1 MNLSGNLSKHPT
13 AGPPSDRAAMEIHF
27 TLPRVL
33 LLSSYFLA
41 FLLLGGFDV
50 PVDAPARVIRSWSL
64 LILCHT
70 AGAFLASV
78 TDWWV
83 GSIDRSN
90 YRWFLIVFGC
100 VLMAFALLQ
109 LHALEVSIKTL

>member
-1 MNLSGNLSKHPT
+1 MHPN
-13 AGPPSDRAAMEIHF
+13 AGPPPNRAAMEIHF

-50 PVDAPARVIRSWSL
+50 PVDAPSRVIRSWSL

-83 GSIDRSN
+83 GNLERSN
-90 YRWFLIVFGC
+90 YRWFLIVLGSA
-100 VLMAFALLQ
+100 LMAFALLQ
-109 LHALEVSIKTL
+109 LHALKTGMNPA